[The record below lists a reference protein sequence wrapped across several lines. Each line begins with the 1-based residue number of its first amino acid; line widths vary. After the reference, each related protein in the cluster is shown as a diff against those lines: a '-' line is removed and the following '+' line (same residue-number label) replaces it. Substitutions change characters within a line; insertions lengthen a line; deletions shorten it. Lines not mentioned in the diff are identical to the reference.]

1 MNTLTGK
8 MYVKREGKDKI
19 LEKYAVRGQK
29 ARKWETPARL
39 QRSGYWVWGW
49 DIAERAVPA
58 E

>member
-1 MNTLTGK
+1 M
-8 MYVKREGKDKI
+8 
-19 LEKYAVRGQK
+19 EKYAVRGGKKARQK